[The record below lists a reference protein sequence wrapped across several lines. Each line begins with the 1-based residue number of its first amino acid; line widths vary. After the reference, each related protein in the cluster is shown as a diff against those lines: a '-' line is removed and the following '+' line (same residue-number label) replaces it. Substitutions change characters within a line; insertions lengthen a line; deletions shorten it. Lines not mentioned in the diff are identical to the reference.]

1 MGKKKA
7 FVKKV
12 KKSGLTNAD
21 IYNMQV
27 LAQKHERIAKEK
39 AFVYMLAIPL
49 DILANDYWSK
59 TANKRIPEFINK
71 VMSLFDSVDKGIVTH
86 QELLDLIKHYS
97 GIELE
102 VEWDTLRE
110 ERCKN
115 G

>member
-1 MGKKKA
+1 MGKKKT

-12 KKSGLTNAD
+12 KRSGLTNAD

-59 TANKRIPEFINK
+59 TASKRLPEFIKK
-71 VMSLFDSVDKGIVTH
+71 VMSLFDSLDNGVVTH
-86 QELLDLIKHYS
+86 QELLELIEKYS
-97 GIELE
+97 GIHLE
-102 VEWDTLRE
+102 VEWNELRKE
-110 ERCKN
+110 VEN
-115 G
+115 E